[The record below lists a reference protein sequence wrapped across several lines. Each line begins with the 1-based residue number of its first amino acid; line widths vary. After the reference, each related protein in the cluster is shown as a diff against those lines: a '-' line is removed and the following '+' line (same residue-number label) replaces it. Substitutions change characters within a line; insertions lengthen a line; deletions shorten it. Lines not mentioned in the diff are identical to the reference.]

1 MTGNYNVLAF
11 LTVRQLFRIK
21 GEATGC
27 WTRKDMPSST
37 SISFVVIYAQP
48 CKHVYNFRILESK
61 IPQKA
66 NLISFDQPRNCRFSC
81 SDYRSRTN
89 TLGSFQFWD
98 HARKW
103 HRSLST
109 RKHQRGF
116 WRGNDHLDEGIR
128 VSDLRLVIPLVTWC
142 PIRGSWNA

>member
-1 MTGNYNVLAF
+1 MIGKYNVLAF
-11 LTVRQLFRIK
+11 STVRQLFRIK

-27 WTRKDMPSST
+27 WTRKDIAWST
-37 SISFVVIYAQP
+37 SISFVVIYAQT
-48 CKHVYNFRILESK
+48 CKQVYNFRILESK
-61 IPQKA
+61 IPHKT
-66 NLISFDQPRNCRFSC
+66 NFFSFDQPRNCRFSC
-81 SDYRSRTN
+81 RDYRTN

-103 HRSLST
+103 QRSLST

-128 VSDLRLVIPLVTWC
+128 VSDLWLVIPVVIWC
-142 PIRGSWNA
+142 PIRGSWTA